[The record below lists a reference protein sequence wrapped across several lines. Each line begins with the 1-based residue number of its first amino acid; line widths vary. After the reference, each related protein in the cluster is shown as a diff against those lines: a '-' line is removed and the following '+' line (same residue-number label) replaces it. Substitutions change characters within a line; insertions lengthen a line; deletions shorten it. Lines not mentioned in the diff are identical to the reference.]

1 MISRLFTLSALF
13 SVQLQ
18 AAPDPIPESCR
29 ALLVAQTESWN
40 STRAPLQLFR
50 RNLSTTPW
58 VPLGNNETVHLGRQG
73 LAWGRGLHP
82 PQSGPQK
89 KEGDKK
95 SPAGLFQLGN
105 ILYGY
110 AARSPIPGWR
120 YRQVTDRDL
129 WIEDSSSPLYNRHLI
144 LSAHEPFPK
153 SELYHLMRQAD
164 PAHELKLFIRHNA
177 PPDVQAG
184 SGSAIFFHLCRGQDS
199 VTTGCSSMEEASFY
213 ALLQSFRPK
222 DNPVYVLLPREDY
235 RRLKPSWKLPE
246 SQPR

>member
-1 MISRLFTLSALF
+1 MISRLLALPAFF
-13 SVQLQ
+13 SLPLLASPNPV
-18 AAPDPIPESCR
+18 PDSCR
-29 ALLVAQTESWN
+29 ALLIAQTDSW
-40 STRAPLQLFR
+40 SSSHAPLRLFHR
-50 RNLSTTPW
+50 TSPSAPW
-58 VPLGNNETVHLGRQG
+58 VQVGSNYVVHLGRKG

-199 VTTGCSSMEEASFY
+199 VTTGCSSMEESSFH
-213 ALLQSFRPK
+213 ALLQSFQPK
-222 DNPVYVLLPREDY
+222 DNPVYVLLPRDDY
-235 RRLKPSWKLPE
+235 SRLKVSWKLP
-246 SQPR
+246 